1 MSYTLNTNYLY
12 ILPEIS
18 LIFISVF
25 GIIIVGIS
33 NFSPQA
39 TLLEKKLIITPAIL
53 TITLRGLFFVSFLI
67 FLMHFYL
74 SQNAQLCFN
83 AQSIIDFYSLVLK
96 NSVVLSTAIILLCS
110 SEYLFNHRRALMEF
124 SILIVLATL
133 FLFIL
138 LSAYNLFVLFMGII
152 GFSLNVYVLLLS
164 DCFNKASRE
173 ASIKYYYLS
182 TLSSGLIISGIL
194 IAYLIF
200 HSTNF
205 LTITWLLHCWSV
217 TNNLIEYHLILS
229 IMLYF
234 IIFGFLFK
242 LSAFPCH
249 LWSPEIYD
257 GAPHPITAFFIL
269 PIKIA
274 TFGIFLRLLTYV
286 FNDLHLVWN
295 HLIWGASVMSMI
307 WGALGGLVEVRLKRF
322 IAYSSINQM
331 GFLLIGLVCGTFEG
345 IRSSLIFLFIYVISN
360 IGFFLLFLT
369 TRDEKTNRALTY
381 LTDLNNFATQ
391 NRLLSITL
399 VIILFSLAGIPP
411 LAGFFGKFYLLLH
424 AFESGYYVVVIV
436 GLLTSMIS
444 TFYYLRLIKIM
455 WFEKPQSIE
464 NLNHTKYNF
473 INRLNNTTLTCYF
486 FIEVL
491 LISFVTWSQFL
502 FKIMDLVTY
511 SCLMPLTPIF

>member
-1 MSYTLNTNYLY
+1 
-12 ILPEIS
+12 
-18 LIFISVF
+18 
-25 GIIIVGIS
+25 
-33 NFSPQA
+33 
-39 TLLEKKLIITPAIL
+39 
-53 TITLRGLFFVSFLI
+53 
-67 FLMHFYL
+67 
-74 SQNAQLCFN
+74 
-83 AQSIIDFYSLVLK
+83 
-96 NSVVLSTAIILLCS
+96 
-110 SEYLFNHRRALMEF
+110 MEF
-124 SILIVLATL
+124 SILIVLATF
-133 FLFIL
+133 FLLIL
-138 LSAYNLFVLFMGII
+138 LSAYDLFVLFIGII

-164 DCFNKASRE
+164 DCFNRASRE

-200 HSTNF
+200 HSTKF
-205 LTITWLLHCWSV
+205 LTITWILHCWSI
-217 TNNLIEYHLILS
+217 TENLTKYNMILT

-257 GAPHPITAFFIL
+257 GAPHPITAFFVL

-286 FNDLHLVWN
+286 FNDLHLIWN
-295 HLIWGASVMSMI
+295 HLIWIASVMSMI

-322 IAYSSINQM
+322 MAYSSINQM
-331 GFLLIGLVCGTFEG
+331 GFLLIGLLCGTFEG
-345 IRSSLIFLFIYVISN
+345 IRSSLIFLIIYVITN

-369 TRDEKTNRALTY
+369 TRDEKTNRSLTY

-391 NRLLSITL
+391 NRLLSVTL

-455 WFEKPQSIE
+455 WFETPQSIE
-464 NLNHTKYNF
+464 NLSYTKYNF
-473 INRLNNTTLTCYF
+473 INYFNNNMLTCYF
-486 FIEVL
+486 FVEVF
-491 LISFVTWSQFL
+491 LISFVVWSPL
-502 FKIMDLVTY
+502 FFNIMDMLTY
-511 SCLMPLTPIF
+511 SCLMPLTPLV